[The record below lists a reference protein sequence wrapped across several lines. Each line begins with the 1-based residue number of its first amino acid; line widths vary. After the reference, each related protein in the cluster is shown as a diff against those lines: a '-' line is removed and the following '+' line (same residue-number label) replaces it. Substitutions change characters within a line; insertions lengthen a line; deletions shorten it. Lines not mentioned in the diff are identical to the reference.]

1 MRAIISK
8 LPSLKNIFVYGKIL
22 IFVLQNKYLRIYED
36 SFGVKILRDDC
47 SHSLYKVN

>member
-1 MRAIISK
+1 MQLS
-8 LPSLKNIFVYGKIL
+8 PSAFAQKYLCIWEDTYF
-22 IFVLQNKYLRIYED
+22 FLQNKYLRIYED